1 MKFIDVPVKVL
12 VKSNQE
18 QFEITSLQ
26 SFDETEDKVTIMCV
40 EYVPQFKRGF
50 VCDLAIEFKICESED
65 FKTVDH
71 SQYYFSDLV
80 LVYIPK
86 KAETGSFTQFEYI
99 FYK

>member
-12 VKSNQE
+12 FKSDQE

-26 SFDETEDKVTIMCV
+26 SFDETEDKIVITCV

-50 VCDLAIEFKICESED
+50 VCDLAIEFKICESEG
-65 FKTVDH
+65 FTIVDYKEYH
-71 SQYYFSDLV
+71 YSDLV
-80 LVYIPK
+80 LVYTPK
-86 KAETGSFTQFEYI
+86 KYEMGSYTQFEYI